1 MTFILPKSDIGF
13 HELISVEVIRRHLVS
28 DVLGIPVEEIKSIR
42 LRNPFLR
49 KVHKK
54 QKQAILDAGEDYTK
68 LKRCISICI
77 LDFNLDDSPKYH
89 RVYRLRDEEGSEY
102 TDLWE
107 VHVIELNKPLS
118 GECTVDDWIK
128 LFNARNMEELMRIK
142 TNNKGIMEAIRLW
155 KRISPTRRLRLIYE
169 EHLKH
174 VRDQRAIEQCARE
187 MAIAEGLAEG
197 RAIGEAAGR
206 AIGEAEGRAEILLT
220 ILQQYGTPSESLY
233 KKIVTQENLDVVV
246 EWTRIALE
254 VSSLRSLKTE

>member
-54 QKQAILDAGEDYTK
+54 QKQAILDALLE
-68 LKRCISICI
+68 
-77 LDFNLDDSPKYH
+77 LDDGSKINLDDSPKYH
-89 RVYRLRDEEGSEY
+89 RVYRLRDEEGSEC

-220 ILQQYGTPSESLY
+220 ILQQYGTPPESLY
-233 KKIVTQENLDVVV
+233 KKIIIQENLDVVV
-246 EWTRIALE
+246 EWTRIALK
-254 VSSLRSLKTE
+254 VSSLKEFENRMNSTY

>member
-1 MTFILPKSDIGF
+1 MDALL
-13 HELISVEVIRRHLVS
+13 ELDDGSKI
-28 DVLGIPVEEIKSIR
+28 
-42 LRNPFLR
+42 
-49 KVHKK
+49 
-54 QKQAILDAGEDYTK
+54 
-68 LKRCISICI
+68 
-77 LDFNLDDSPKYH
+77 NLDDSPKYH

-197 RAIGEAAGR
+197 RVIGEAAGR

-220 ILQQYGTPSESLY
+220 ILQQYGTPPESLY
-233 KKIVTQENLDVVV
+233 KKIVIQENLDVVV

-254 VSSLRSLKTE
+254 VSSLKEFENRMNSTY